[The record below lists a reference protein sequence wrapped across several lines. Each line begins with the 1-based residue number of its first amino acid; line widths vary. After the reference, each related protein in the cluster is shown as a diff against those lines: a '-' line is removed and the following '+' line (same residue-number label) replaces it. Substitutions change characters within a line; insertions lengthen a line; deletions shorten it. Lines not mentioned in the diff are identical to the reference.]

1 MLRST
6 SALRNY
12 VLEAIDGELG
22 RCKDFLFDDQSWL
35 LRYMVADTHKWL
47 PGRKVLIPVIS
58 LGRPDWDRERFPI
71 HLTKEALETSPPL
84 DEDAPVSRIEER
96 RWALHYG
103 YGLYWTGAAT
113 WGSAS
118 YPDELG
124 ERPGEAIEDVAD
136 TVHVRST
143 REVTGYHVHAI
154 DGLVG
159 RVHDFVIDD
168 ADWRVSH
175 VVCAVDA
182 RVRAPTREGEAAQAL
197 IAPADVVSID
207 WASQMLNVGRMRAD
221 LVLGKRQRNVEAAS
235 RPV

>member
-12 VLEAIDGELG
+12 VLETIDGELG
-22 RCKDFLFDDQSWL
+22 RCKDFLFDDQSWV

-58 LGRPDWDRERFPI
+58 LGRPDWDRRRFPV
-71 HLTKEALETSPPL
+71 HLTKEAVETSPRL

-103 YGLYWTGAAT
+103 HALYWTGAAT
-113 WGSAS
+113 WGSAL
-118 YPDELG
+118 YPDELRD
-124 ERPGEAIEDVAD
+124 RPEGAIEDVAD

-143 REVTGYHVHAI
+143 REITGYQVHAI
-154 DGLVG
+154 DGLIG
-159 RVHDFVIDD
+159 RVNDFVIDD
-168 ADWRVSH
+168 GDWRVSH

-182 RVRAPTREGEAAQAL
+182 RVRAPIREGEAVQAL
-197 IAPADVVSID
+197 ISPADVVSID

-221 LVLGKRQRNVEAAS
+221 LVLGTEKRNAEAAPS
-235 RPV
+235 RP